1 MNWQERITI
10 DPTVLGGRPV
20 IEGARPAVEFIMD
33 LLASD
38 WTEADILRNYPGIT
52 HEDIQAC
59 LRYASGLLRAG
70 RVYPLPA

>member
-10 DPTVLGGRPV
+10 V
-20 IEGARPAVEFIMD
+20 D

-38 WTEADILRNYPGIT
+38 WMEADILRNYPGIT

-59 LRYASGLLRAG
+59 LRYASDMLRAE